1 LAVKKSTK
9 KTMSSKVMSSK
20 TMKNGVAAVGI
31 DLSDR
36 NGHYYAIDQEGLL
49 IEKGSVMLLSPELQR
64 WASGIGKTVIAIE
77 AGTHS
82 PWISR
87 LLSACGHEVIV
98 ANPVKV
104 ALITKNVQ
112 KTDSVDAEYLARLAR
127 FDRGLLFPI
136 HHRGEQAQID
146 LQLIRTREI
155 AVQLRTKAIS
165 HVRNGQVVWS
175 AVAEVLDRSLRER
188 DT

>member
-1 LAVKKSTK
+1 VKNSSKKKS
-9 KTMSSKVMSSK
+9 VSSK
-20 TMKNGVAAVGI
+20 TMKDGVASVGI

-36 NGHYYAIDQEGLL
+36 TGHFYAIDDEGSL
-49 IEKGSVMLLSPELQR
+49 IEKGSVTLISPELQR
-64 WASGIGKTVIAIE
+64 WATSMAKTVIAIE

-112 KTDSVDAEYLARLAR
+112 KTDPVDAEYLARLAR

-146 LQLIRTREI
+146 LQLIRTREM
-155 AVQLRTKAIS
+155 AVQLRTKLIGHA
-165 HVRNGQVVWS
+165 
-175 AVAEVLDRSLRER
+175 RSQPIERER
-188 DT
+188 RQ